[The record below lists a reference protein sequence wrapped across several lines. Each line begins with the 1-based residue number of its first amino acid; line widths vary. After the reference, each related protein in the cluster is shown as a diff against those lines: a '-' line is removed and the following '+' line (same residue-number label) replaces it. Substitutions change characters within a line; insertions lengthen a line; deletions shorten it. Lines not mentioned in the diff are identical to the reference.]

1 MNCHD
6 AREGFSALFHGGMGL
21 TEWALL
27 EAHVRQCVECS
38 KGRES
43 VQKVVSSCQQVT
55 PSRARLH
62 DLSKIIDTRILGPLT
77 RAAIE
82 AARAKVMWLITRC
95 AQLQIWLC
103 SSSLIV
109 FKWFGRGVIE
119 GVRAAANG
127 IEATRFASVH
137 FAGLL
142 AWLRVPGRAAVRMI
156 EASRVGVTWL
166 VGVLARMRCVL
177 PLLCRLSE
185 RTAVKTIGATWS
197 LLSHKVACSF
207 LRVSTGIA
215 SLAILVATMLFLW
228 PVFLWPREW
237 PDNFMPRPS
246 TGDRL
251 SQDVRPPADRK
262 PAEPAVVAPLAE
274 TRTPK
279 SVSAPQPAPAAVS
292 QPETRRVA
300 VRPNPAETQA
310 EIPAPLPSPDPA
322 LAQSRTAASAPTPT
336 PESTWSREPSRLQ
349 ESARSQ
355 DGVGS
360 QNAEAS
366 DPAIDWP
373 LKGGQETSRRSI
385 ESP

>member
-43 VQKVVSSCQQVT
+43 VQEVVTSRQQVT
-55 PSRARLH
+55 
-62 DLSKIIDTRILGPLT
+62 RIVGPL
-77 RAAIE
+77 
-82 AARAKVMWLITRC
+82 TRC

-127 IEATRFASVH
+127 IEATRFASAR

-142 AWLRVPGRAAVRMI
+142 ARLRVPGRAAVRTI

-185 RTAVKTIGATWS
+185 RTAVKTIGAT
-197 LLSHKVACSF
+197 

-215 SLAILVATMLFLW
+215 SLAILVATILFLW

-237 PDNFMPRPS
+237 PDNLMPPPS
-246 TGDRL
+246 TGGQL
-251 SQDVRPPADRK
+251 SQDARPPVDRK
-262 PAEPAVVAPLAE
+262 PIEPAAVTQLAE
-274 TRTPK
+274 TQTPQ
-279 SVSAPQPAPAAVS
+279 SVSVPQPATTAVA
-292 QPETRRVA
+292 PPDPRRVTIQPKA
-300 VRPNPAETQA
+300 PETQA
-310 EIPAPLPSPDPA
+310 EIPPPLRTPDPA
-322 LAQSRTAASAPTPT
+322 PAQRRAAASAPPPIPETT
-336 PESTWSREPSRLQ
+336 WSPESSRLQ
-349 ESARSQ
+349 EPARSR
-355 DGVGS
+355 DGARF
-360 QNAEAS
+360 QKAEAS
-366 DPAIDWP
+366 NPAIDRLP
-373 LKGGQETSRRSI
+373 NGGRGITRRSI

>member
-27 EAHVRQCVECS
+27 DAHVRQCVECR
-38 KGRES
+38 KERES
-43 VQKVVSSCQQVT
+43 VQEVVNSRQQVT
-55 PSRARLH
+55 PSRALLH
-62 DLSKIIDTRILGPLT
+62 CLSKMIDAIRLG
-77 RAAIE
+77 
-82 AARAKVMWLITRC
+82 
-95 AQLQIWLC
+95 
-103 SSSLIV
+103 
-109 FKWFGRGVIE
+109 
-119 GVRAAANG
+119 
-127 IEATRFASVH
+127 
-137 FAGLL
+137 
-142 AWLRVPGRAAVRMI
+142 
-156 EASRVGVTWL
+156 
-166 VGVLARMRCVL
+166 
-177 PLLCRLSE
+177 
-185 RTAVKTIGATWS
+185 
-197 LLSHKVACSF
+197 
-207 LRVSTGIA
+207 
-215 SLAILVATMLFLW
+215 LAILVATIL
-228 PVFLWPREW
+228 FLWPREW

-300 VRPNPAETQA
+300 VRPKPAETQA